1 MKKILAFFSYL
12 FHPLFIPVFGTIL
25 YLFISP
31 NYFGT
36 HQKYLILLQVAI
48 ITILVPISF
57 FYLLKTL
64 GKVDSVMI
72 SNLSQRKIP
81 LLIQVFLITILI
93 QKSVTIDRIPELFF
107 FFFGGLLSTLIT
119 LVFLFAKIK
128 ASIHMIGISSLTTFV
143 MGLSIHSQIN
153 MLNTISVLI
162 IMNGI
167 VAASRLEMKAH
178 TTKEL
183 SIGFFIGLTPQLALW
198 YFWL

>member
-1 MKKILAFFSYL
+1 MKKGLPFFSYL
-12 FHPLFIPVFGTIL
+12 FHPLFIPLFGTIL

-31 NYFGT
+31 NYFET

-48 ITILVPISF
+48 ITIFVPISF

-72 SNLSQRKIP
+72 SDLSQRKIP
-81 LLIQVFLITILI
+81 LLIQVLLITILI
-93 QKSVTIDRIPELFF
+93 QKSITIDRIPELFF
-107 FFFGGLLSTLIT
+107 FFFGGLISALLA

-128 ASIHMIGISSLTTFV
+128 ASIHMIGISALTAFV
-143 MGLSIHSQIN
+143 IGLSIHSQIN
-153 MLNTISVLI
+153 MLNTIFILI

-178 TTKEL
+178 TDKEL
-183 SIGFFIGLTPQLALW
+183 SIGFITGLLSQLILW